1 MATPEEIRANYYRSM
16 RRSPQAQAIAQRLE
30 EAPRK
35 SIEESRRISD
45 WNTGRDPTLRAIR
58 GAEVALAPGGFSSV
72 GMDATARRGA
82 VTAGVEAEVPEWLPS
97 DMRGRL
103 QQRQDQMGQRLV
115 GREKEQAEFS
125 QMAGVAAPTMGG
137 EAPVSPETRRQ
148 RSMTAESYWM
158 ENQGPMGPMTAE
170 QAAGENRLAR
180 IQELEAM
187 KYDPEGAYFKTRE
200 DREKAEGQ
208 RASDLFASWEAEKQ
222 FATEGRGIQ
231 RDARRRLADV
241 NRRLRSGDLTTEQY
255 NQLSDEKSQLQGITS
270 LQDIGSDKQ
279 VTGLGRQAEKD
290 RKRREEDAKRLRE
303 AMLTRAETAETEAE
317 GTRKARAA
325 LSPYV
330 SSMDD
335 VLANMADLG
344 YNFGLGR

>member
-35 SIEESRRISD
+35 NIEESRRISD

-125 QMAGVAAPTMGG
+125 QMAGVAAPNMGG

-148 RSMTAESYWM
+148 RGMTAESYWM

-170 QAAGENRLAR
+170 QAAGEDRLAR
-180 IQELEAM
+180 IQELEAIR
-187 KYDPEGAYFKTRE
+187 YDPESEYNINRRE
-200 DREKAEGQ
+200 KEKAEGQ

-222 FATEGRGIQ
+222 FATEGREIQ
-231 RDARRRLADV
+231 RDARRRLTDV
-241 NRRLRSGDLTTEQY
+241 NRKLRSGDLTAQEY
-255 NQLSDEKSQLQGITS
+255 NELFDEKRQLQGITS

-279 VTGLGRQAEKD
+279 VTGLGRQAEAG
-290 RKRREEDAKRLRE
+290 RKKREEESNRLRQ
-303 AMLTRAETAETEAE
+303 AMLTRAETAETEAA
-317 GTRKARAA
+317 GARKARAEV
-325 LSPYV
+325 SPYL
-330 SSMDD
+330 SSIY
-335 VLANMADLG
+335 DLFG
-344 YNFGLGR
+344 SAMNYNFGLGR

>member
-45 WNTGRDPTLRAIR
+45 WNTGRDPALRAIR

-125 QMAGVAAPTMGG
+125 QMAGVAAPNMGG

-148 RSMTAESYWM
+148 RGMTAESYWM

-170 QAAGENRLAR
+170 QAAGEDRLSR
-180 IQELEAM
+180 IQELEAIR
-187 KYDPEGAYFKTRE
+187 YDPESEYNINRRE
-200 DREKAEGQ
+200 KEKAEGQ

-222 FATEGRGIQ
+222 FATEGREIQ
-231 RDARRRLADV
+231 RDARRRLTDV
-241 NRRLRSGDLTTEQY
+241 NRKLRSGDLTTEQY
-255 NQLSDEKSQLQGITS
+255 NQLFDEKRLLQGVTS
-270 LQDIGSDKQ
+270 LQDMGSDKQ
-279 VTGLGRQAEKD
+279 VTGLGRQAEEN
-290 RKRREEDAKRLRE
+290 RKRSERESRRLRE

-317 GTRKARAA
+317 GARKARAA
-325 LSPYV
+325 VSPYL
-330 SSMDD
+330 SSMESLFGD
-335 VLANMADLG
+335 V
-344 YNFGLGR
+344 FGVGK